1 MKKNRHKNTHFKTRH
16 IFCGALSLIGLSFA
30 NAQEV
35 DFPFDAINGSEST
48 FTATINVNSGQGTSP
63 FNNHLLGSNV
73 DINTRGTGVQSR
85 GPEPSRTSNQGF
97 FAPVLQ
103 DHLNTND
110 PVVIRFPQGVFGNT
124 YNWRDKT
131 VNGVFFPADTRNAS
145 DPVLEDDP
153 QNRRPSEFTTSPAS
167 LRLGYPALRGIF
179 DRAESRGK
187 PLDLLTVLNIIED
200 NQFSSRDRIRSMR
213 EDGFTV
219 RDVELG
225 NEFFFLGQRSA
236 TIFTEQEWVA
246 RTREVVRVLRRN
258 NDTGTR
264 MRFAIPISFRGET
277 EARHQQYNRDIVGDQ
292 SFFDAIVVHRYV
304 RVREQEMQNPIPAA
318 NLSPAELRGLLT
330 ASDTM
335 RNSINFCQRQV
346 NPEKRRVWLT
356 EWGVSG
362 GIEGEIGASVLG
374 MADSYLDLIRRSDI
388 DRINL
393 FSTFGLNE
401 QYTFPGNGTT
411 SVATGYGR
419 VYEIFRDALRDQ
431 QLFSN
436 PVITSPRLEINN
448 QRQRA
453 QAINAVSTRINGRIN
468 VLIVNKGNKTGR
480 VFLRTNGNQR
490 RNYSYRA
497 RGVRFPN
504 LVTNAIEEIDE
515 AESNRS
521 VIDVPAFSVI
531 SVDIDFNNSA
541 KSASARVIDET
552 LEAATAITVFPNPSS
567 GVFNLSTS
575 TNWEAFTLQGT
586 RIRSGSGTTVDLTG
600 VSSGMYLLRA
610 EGQTLRLLVE

>member
-1 MKKNRHKNTHFKTRH
+1 MKKKQRQKNYFKTRN
-16 IFCGALSLIGLSFA
+16 IFCGALSLLGLTFV
-30 NAQEV
+30 NAQQPN
-35 DFPFDAINGSEST
+35 FPFDAINGNAST
-48 FTATINVNSGQGTSP
+48 FRATINVNSGQGTSL

-73 DINTRGTGVQSR
+73 DINTRGTGRQSR
-85 GPEPSRTSNQGF
+85 GPGPSERSNQGF

-103 DHLNTND
+103 DHLNAHD

-131 VNGVFFPADTRNAS
+131 VNGVFFPEDTRNAS
-145 DPVLEDDP
+145 DPILEDDP
-153 QNRRPSEFTTSPAS
+153 QNRRASEFTTSPAS

-179 DRAESRGK
+179 DRAERRGK
-187 PLDLLTVLNIIED
+187 PLDLLTVLNMIED

-236 TIFTEQEWVA
+236 TIDTEVAWVERA
-246 RTREVVRVLRRN
+246 AEVVRVLRRN

-264 MRFAIPISFRGET
+264 MRFGIPISFRGET

-304 RVREQEMQNPIPAA
+304 RVREQARQNPIPAA

-330 ASDTM
+330 ASDSL
-335 RNSINFCQRQV
+335 RNSIDFCKRQV
-346 NPEKRRVWLT
+346 NPDKRRVWLT

-374 MADSYLDLIRRSDI
+374 MADTYLDLLRRSDM

-401 QYTFPGNGTT
+401 QYTFPNNGTT

-419 VYEIFRDALRDQ
+419 VYELFTEVLRDQ
-431 QLFSN
+431 ELFNN
-436 PVITSPRLEINN
+436 PIVTSPRLEVNN

-453 QAINAVSTRINGRIN
+453 QAINAVATRINGRIN
-468 VLIVNKGNKTGR
+468 LLIVNKGDITGQ
-480 VFLRTNGNQR
+480 VFLRTNGNER
-490 RNYSYRA
+490 RNYSYTVQ
-497 RGVRFPN
+497 GVRFPN
-504 LVTNAIEEIDE
+504 LQTNAIADVDVTRR
-515 AESNRS
+515 NRS
-521 VIDVPAFSVI
+521 VIDVPAFSVV
-531 SVDIDFNNSA
+531 SVNIDFSNSA
-541 KSASARVIDET
+541 KSASAKISET
-552 LEAATAITVFPNPSS
+552 LEDATVITAFPNPSS
-567 GVFNLSTS
+567 GVFNLNRSG
-575 TNWEAFTLQGT
+575 NWEAFTLQGA
-586 RIRSGSGTTVDLTG
+586 RIRSGNGDTVDLTG
-600 VSSGMYLLRA
+600 VASGLYILRI
-610 EGQTLRLLVE
+610 EGQMLRLSVE

>member
-1 MKKNRHKNTHFKTRH
+1 MKKKQRQKNYFKTRN
-16 IFCGALSLIGLSFA
+16 IFCGALSLLGLTFV
-30 NAQEV
+30 NAQQPN
-35 DFPFDAINGSEST
+35 FPFDAINGNAST
-48 FTATINVNSGQGTSP
+48 FRATINVNSGQGTSL

-73 DINTRGTGVQSR
+73 DINTRGTGRQSR
-85 GPEPSRTSNQGF
+85 GPGPSERSNQGF

-103 DHLNTND
+103 DHLNAHD

-131 VNGVFFPADTRNAS
+131 VNGVFFPEDTRNAS
-145 DPVLEDDP
+145 DPILEDDP
-153 QNRRPSEFTTSPAS
+153 QNRRASEFTTSPAS

-179 DRAESRGK
+179 DRAERRGK
-187 PLDLLTVLNIIED
+187 PLDLLTVLNMIED

-236 TIFTEQEWVA
+236 TIDTEEAWVERA
-246 RTREVVRVLRRN
+246 AEVVRVLRRN

-264 MRFAIPISFRGET
+264 MRFGIPISFRGET

-304 RVREQEMQNPIPAA
+304 RVREQARQNPIPAA

-330 ASDTM
+330 ASDSL
-335 RNSINFCQRQV
+335 RNSIDFCKRQV
-346 NPEKRRVWLT
+346 NPDKRRVWLT

-374 MADSYLDLIRRSDI
+374 MADTYLDLLRRSDM

-401 QYTFPGNGTT
+401 QYTFPNNGTT

-419 VYEIFRDALRDQ
+419 VYELFTEVLRDQ
-431 QLFSN
+431 ELFNN
-436 PVITSPRLEINN
+436 PIVTSPRLEVNN

-453 QAINAVSTRINGRIN
+453 QAINAVATRINGRIN
-468 VLIVNKGNKTGR
+468 LLIVNKGDITGQ
-480 VFLRTNGNQR
+480 VFLRTNGNER
-490 RNYSYRA
+490 RNYSYTVQ
-497 RGVRFPN
+497 GVRFPN
-504 LVTNAIEEIDE
+504 LQTNAIADVDVTRR
-515 AESNRS
+515 NRS
-521 VIDVPAFSVI
+521 VIDVPAFSVV
-531 SVDIDFNNSA
+531 SVNIDFSNSA
-541 KSASARVIDET
+541 KSASAKISET
-552 LEAATAITVFPNPSS
+552 LEDATVITAFPNPSS
-567 GVFNLSTS
+567 GVFNLNRSG
-575 TNWEAFTLQGT
+575 NWEAFTLQGA
-586 RIRSGSGTTVDLTG
+586 RIRSGNGDTVDLTG
-600 VSSGMYLLRA
+600 VASGLYILRI
-610 EGQTLRLLVE
+610 EGQMLRLSVE